1 MAVKKKVVEIDTKDA
16 QQQVDKLKE
25 SMAGLNKENNAA
37 TTSVKELRQELKAQK
52 NIMLS
57 AEEGTKE
64 YNDALQKAAGIQHT
78 LKEQME
84 EVNASAMDFGQ
95 IAGNVVKATGGI
107 VAGFQAAKATM
118 NLFGIENEAVL
129 ESLEKMQNLMA
140 ITQAIPA
147 LDDGVKAFKRL
158 GLAIKTAT
166 IGMNGFKVVLMS
178 TGIGAAVVAVGALI
192 SAFGKLKKKQDD
204 YVEKQKEQIK
214 LQKEEQIKAQEKYNE
229 SLKKELDLKEK
240 LLNIR
245 FNGNDVKVYTNILA
259 DYQKQLDEVNAK
271 LKDQYNDAAQLEA
284 KKVYRQLNKELEQ
297 LTEGSEEYINKLIE
311 IASQE
316 QKIKDIKPLS
326 KEEIEDLTKRQTE
339 LNEKITEYRD
349 KLIEAKAVAAAEA
362 RKKQIEQEKKEIE
375 EIKKKY
381 SDLSIDI
388 SLYGASEYQKDLAS
402 LVKAEQQALKT
413 VEDAEKKGVVTKE
426 QAEKDKTAIQKYY
439 STQRENIAKKEA
451 AQRENI
457 AKEEAARQRELSI
470 EMIDTSYQLEQAK
483 LQKQYD
489 EKLISEYEFN
499 DRKKELQTNYVKDYI
514 DNIQFILDTEKNLTD
529 EQILDLTNKIN
540 DARASLKE
548 NKETDP
554 NVTTAKQIS
563 EAINASA
570 LALNDF
576 SNNPAWGNILK
587 NVATLAANWDTLQEN
602 IGKKG
607 KDAFSAYAQIAAVG
621 LGAVAQMMNG
631 LAAEQDTS
639 NKEGF
644 ESSKKFQIAGATMSM
659 FAGIAS
665 AWASSMQL
673 GPIIGPILG
682 SALSAMMLGLGI
694 AQIDKI
700 KNTQFG
706 GGGSTSGSSATPN
719 TSAVNSI
726 IAPVQ
731 YTQDVQGAS
740 IEGAIKDTRV
750 YVVEQDIS
758 STQKK
763 VDVAESEARF

>member
-52 NIMLS
+52 DIMLS
-57 AEEGTKE
+57 AEQGTKE

-158 GLAIKTAT
+158 GLAIKSATA
-166 IGMNGFKVVLMS
+166 GMSSLKK
-178 TGIGAAVVAVGALI
+178 ALI
-192 SAFGKLKKKQDD
+192 STGFGALVVALGLIIANFDKISAWLDEITGQTDFLGNLSDKVIGGLNAAWAGLVQTLKAVGNAIVTYVTAPFKSVWDAIQAYTSTEGDFMDKLKAAGSAMKNGFVSDWKD
-204 YVEKQKEQIK
+204 V
-214 LQKEEQIKAQEKYNE
+214 
-229 SLKKELDLKEK
+229 
-240 LLNIR
+240 
-245 FNGNDVKVYTNILA
+245 GNDFKEIGVVSANAYQEGFNKNRAKRLA
-259 DYQKQLDEVNAK
+259 KNVE
-271 LKDQYNDAAQLEA
+271 EA
-284 KKVYRQLNKELEQ
+284 K
-297 LTEGSEEYINKLIE
+297 E
-311 IASQE
+311 IGDARG
-316 QKIKDIKPLS
+316 K
-326 KEEIEDLTKRQTE
+326 
-339 LNEKITEYRD
+339 
-349 KLIEAKAVAAAEA
+349 AKAEA
-362 RKKQIEQEKKEIE
+362 
-375 EIKKKY
+375 
-381 SDLSIDI
+381 
-388 SLYGASEYQKDLAS
+388 
-402 LVKAEQQALKT
+402 
-413 VEDAEKKGVVTKE
+413 
-426 QAEKDKTAIQKYY
+426 
-439 STQRENIAKKEA
+439 
-451 AQRENI
+451 
-457 AKEEAARQRELSI
+457 EEAAYKKRLSQIDSQQRA
-470 EMIDTSYQLEQAK
+470 EMLALQA
-483 LQKQYD
+483 LGLGYEEYVNQKQVLED
-489 EKLISEYEFN
+489 KFTQKRIEALKDILATEKGLTEQEISDLQSELISLQDSLY
-499 DRKKELQTNYVKDYI
+499 KKPEKTSGTTSTTTNAPKDGAVS
-514 DNIQFILDTEKNLTD
+514 N
-529 EQILDLTNKIN
+529 
-540 DARASLKE
+540 
-548 NKETDP
+548 
-554 NVTTAKQIS
+554 AKQIS

-587 NVATLAANWDTLQEN
+587 NVATLTANWDTLQEN
-602 IGKKG
+602 IKKG
-607 KDAFSAYAQIAAVG
+607 GKEAFTSYAQIAATA
-621 LGAVAQMMNG
+621 LSAVAQMMNG

-644 ESSKKFQIAGATMSM
+644 ESAKKYQIAGATMSM
-659 FAGIAS
+659 LAGISS

-673 GPIIGPILG
+673 MFPANVIIG
-682 SALSAMMLGLGI
+682 SALSAMMLGTGI
-694 AQIDKI
+694 AQIAKI

-706 GGGSTSGSSATPN
+706 GGGNTSGSSATPN
-719 TSAVNSI
+719 ASAVNSV

-750 YVVEQDIS
+750 YVTENDIS
-758 STQKK
+758 NTQKK
-763 VDVAESEARF
+763 VSVAESEARF

>member
-16 QQQVDKLKE
+16 QQQVDQLKE

-52 NIMLS
+52 DIMLS

-129 ESLEKMQNLMA
+129 QSLEKMQNLMA

-158 GLAIKTAT
+158 GLAIKGATA
-166 IGMNGFKVVLMS
+166 GMSGLKK
-178 TGIGAAVVAVGALI
+178 ALI
-192 SAFGKLKKKQDD
+192 STGLGALVVALGLIIANFDKISAWLDEITGQTDFLGTVADAVVGGLNAAWAGLVQTLKAVGNAIVTYVTAPFKSVWAAIQAYTSTEGGFVDKLKAAGSAMKNGFVSDWKDVGKDFKEIGVVSANAYQEGFNKNRAKRLAKNVEEAKEIGDARGKAKAEAEEAAYKKRLSQIDSQERAEMLALQALGLGYEE
-204 YVEKQKEQIK
+204 YVNQKQALEDKFTQKRIEAIK
-214 LQKEEQIKAQEKYNE
+214 
-229 SLKKELDLKEK
+229 D
-240 LLNIR
+240 
-245 FNGNDVKVYTNILA
+245 ILA
-259 DYQKQLDEVNAK
+259 TEKDLTEQEISDLQSELISLQDSLYKKPEKASGTTTTTTNAPEDENVSNAK
-271 LKDQYNDAAQLEA
+271 L
-284 KKVYRQLNKELEQ
+284 
-297 LTEGSEEYINKLIE
+297 
-311 IASQE
+311 
-316 QKIKDIKPLS
+316 
-326 KEEIEDLTKRQTE
+326 
-339 LNEKITEYRD
+339 
-349 KLIEAKAVAAAEA
+349 
-362 RKKQIEQEKKEIE
+362 
-375 EIKKKY
+375 
-381 SDLSIDI
+381 
-388 SLYGASEYQKDLAS
+388 
-402 LVKAEQQALKT
+402 
-413 VEDAEKKGVVTKE
+413 
-426 QAEKDKTAIQKYY
+426 
-439 STQRENIAKKEA
+439 
-451 AQRENI
+451 
-457 AKEEAARQRELSI
+457 
-470 EMIDTSYQLEQAK
+470 
-483 LQKQYD
+483 
-489 EKLISEYEFN
+489 
-499 DRKKELQTNYVKDYI
+499 
-514 DNIQFILDTEKNLTD
+514 
-529 EQILDLTNKIN
+529 
-540 DARASLKE
+540 
-548 NKETDP
+548 
-554 NVTTAKQIS
+554 IS

-576 SNNPAWGNILK
+576 SDNPAWGNILK
-587 NVATLAANWDTLQEN
+587 NVATLTANWDTLQEKIQN
-602 IGKKG
+602 GEG
-607 KDAFSAYAQIAAVG
+607 FTAYAQIAATA

-673 GPIIGPILG
+673 GPILGPILG
-682 SALSAMMLGLGI
+682 ASLSAMMLATGI
-694 AQIDKI
+694 AQIAKI
-700 KNTQFG
+700 KKTQFG
-706 GGGSTSGSSATPN
+706 GGGNASGSSATPN
-719 TSAVNSI
+719 AGAVSSV

-750 YVVEQDIS
+750 YVTESDIS
-758 STQKK
+758 NTQKK
-763 VDVAESEARF
+763 VDVAETEARF

>member
-16 QQQVDKLKE
+16 QQQVDQLKE

-52 NIMLS
+52 DIMLS

-95 IAGNVVKATGGI
+95 IAGNVVKATGGL

-158 GLAIKTAT
+158 GLAIKSAT
-166 IGMNGFKVVLMS
+166 VGMNGFKAALVS
-178 TGIGAAVVAVGALI
+178 TGIGAAVVALGLLVANWDKVTDAMKRWGI
-192 SAFGKLKKKQDD
+192 IHEDTKKKLEEQKKKAEDLKQKLEEAQKAYRD
-204 YVEKQKEQIK
+204 WEKQTAINNLSSEAK
-214 LQKEEQIKAQEKYNE
+214 EKYQELENTIEGANLKIAEFQAKMNQVGNDKSAWE
-229 SLKKELDLKEK
+229 SLRDQAREYEA
-240 LLNIR
+240 IR
-245 FNGNDVKVYTNILA
+245 D
-259 DYQKQLDEVNAK
+259 NAK
-271 LKDQYNDAAQLEA
+271 AAQSEILKNAENTKYAAEEA
-284 KKVYRQLNKELEQ
+284 KK
-297 LTEGSEEYINKLIE
+297 
-311 IASQE
+311 
-316 QKIKDIKPLS
+316 
-326 KEEIEDLTKRQTE
+326 
-339 LNEKITEYRD
+339 
-349 KLIEAKAVAAAEA
+349 AAEA
-362 RKKQIEQEKKEIE
+362 ARKAAEERKQAAEQEKKEIE

-381 SDLSIDI
+381 SELSIDI
-388 SLYGASEYQKDLAS
+388 SLYGASEYQKDLAAID
-402 LVKAEQQALKT
+402 KEEQQALKT
-413 VEDAEKKGVVTKE
+413 IEDAEKKGVVTKE

-439 STQRENIAKKEA
+439 ITQRENA
-451 AQRENI
+451 
-457 AKEEAARQRELSI
+457 AKEEAARQREISI

-489 EKLISEYEFN
+489 EKLISEQEFN

-540 DARASLKE
+540 EARASLKE
-548 NKETDP
+548 NKETKENKDIDP

-587 NVATLAANWDTLQEN
+587 NVATLTANWDTLQEN
-602 IGKKG
+602 IGKGG
-607 KDAFSAYAQIAAVG
+607 KDAFTAWAQIAATA
-621 LGAVAQMMNG
+621 LSAVAQMMNG

-644 ESSKKFQIAGATMSM
+644 ESSKKYQIAGATMSM
-659 FAGIAS
+659 LAGIAS

-673 GPIIGPILG
+673 MFPANIIIG
-682 SALSAMMLGLGI
+682 SALSAMMLGTGI
-694 AQIDKI
+694 AQIT
-700 KNTQFG
+700 KNKKTQFG
-706 GGGSTSGSSATPN
+706 GSGSTSGASATPS
-719 TSAVNSI
+719 TSAVNSV

-731 YTQDVQGAS
+731 YTSDVQGAS

-750 YVVEQDIS
+750 YVTETDIS
-758 STQKK
+758 NTQKK

>member
-16 QQQVDKLKE
+16 QQQVDQLKE

-52 NIMLS
+52 VIMLS

-84 EVNASAMDFGQ
+84 EVNASAIDFGQ

-118 NLFGIENEAVL
+118 NLFGVENEAVL

-158 GLAIKTAT
+158 GLVIKSATAGMSGLKKAIISTGFGALVVALGLIIANFDKISAWLDEITGQTDFLGNLSDKVIGGLNAAWAGLVQTLKAVGNAIVTYVTAPFKSVWDAIQAYT
-166 IGMNGFKVVLMS
+166 STEGDFMDKLKAAGSAMKNGF
-178 TGIGAAVVAVGALI
+178 VAEWKDV
-192 SAFGKLKKKQDD
+192 
-204 YVEKQKEQIK
+204 
-214 LQKEEQIKAQEKYNE
+214 
-229 SLKKELDLKEK
+229 
-240 LLNIR
+240 
-245 FNGNDVKVYTNILA
+245 GNDFKEIGVVSANAYQQGFNKNHAKRLA
-259 DYQKQLDEVNAK
+259 KNVE
-271 LKDQYNDAAQLEA
+271 EA
-284 KKVYRQLNKELEQ
+284 K
-297 LTEGSEEYINKLIE
+297 E
-311 IASQE
+311 IGDARG
-316 QKIKDIKPLS
+316 K
-326 KEEIEDLTKRQTE
+326 
-339 LNEKITEYRD
+339 
-349 KLIEAKAVAAAEA
+349 AKA
-362 RKKQIEQEKKEIE
+362 
-375 EIKKKY
+375 
-381 SDLSIDI
+381 
-388 SLYGASEYQKDLAS
+388 
-402 LVKAEQQALKT
+402 
-413 VEDAEKKGVVTKE
+413 DA
-426 QAEKDKTAIQKYY
+426 
-439 STQRENIAKKEA
+439 
-451 AQRENI
+451 
-457 AKEEAARQRELSI
+457 EEAAYKKRLSQIDSQQRA
-470 EMIDTSYQLEQAK
+470 EMLALQA
-483 LQKQYD
+483 LGLGYEEYVNQKQALED
-489 EKLISEYEFN
+489 KFTQKRIEALKDILATERDLTEQEISDLQSELISLQDSLY
-499 DRKKELQTNYVKDYI
+499 KKPEKTSGTTSTPTNAP
-514 DNIQFILDTEKNLTD
+514 ED
-529 EQILDLTNKIN
+529 E
-540 DARASLKE
+540 
-548 NKETDP
+548 
-554 NVTTAKQIS
+554 NVSNVKQIS

-602 IGKKG
+602 IKKGG
-607 KDAFSAYAQIAAVG
+607 KDAFTAYAQIAATA

-644 ESSKKFQIAGATMSM
+644 ESAKKFQIAGATMSM
-659 FAGIAS
+659 LSGIAS

-673 GPIIGPILG
+673 GFILGPIVG
-682 SALSAMMLGLGI
+682 SALSAMMLGIGI
-694 AQIDKI
+694 AQIAKI

-706 GGGSTSGSSATPN
+706 GGGNASGASATPN
-719 TSAVNSI
+719 AGAVNSV

-731 YTQDVQGAS
+731 YTSDVQGAS

-750 YVVEQDIS
+750 YVLESDIS
-758 STQKK
+758 NTQNK

>member
-52 NIMLS
+52 DIMLS

-158 GLAIKTAT
+158 GLAIKSATA
-166 IGMNGFKVVLMS
+166 GMSGLKK
-178 TGIGAAVVAVGALI
+178 ALI
-192 SAFGKLKKKQDD
+192 STGFGALVVALGLIIANFDKISAWLDEITGQTDFLGNLSDKVIGGLNAAWAGLVQTLKAVGNAIVTYVTAPFKSVWDAIQAYTSTEGDFLDKLKAAGSAMKNGFVAEWKD
-204 YVEKQKEQIK
+204 V
-214 LQKEEQIKAQEKYNE
+214 
-229 SLKKELDLKEK
+229 
-240 LLNIR
+240 
-245 FNGNDVKVYTNILA
+245 GNDFKEIGVVSANAYQQGFNKNRAKRLA
-259 DYQKQLDEVNAK
+259 KNVE
-271 LKDQYNDAAQLEA
+271 EA
-284 KKVYRQLNKELEQ
+284 K
-297 LTEGSEEYINKLIE
+297 E
-311 IASQE
+311 IGDARG
-316 QKIKDIKPLS
+316 K
-326 KEEIEDLTKRQTE
+326 
-339 LNEKITEYRD
+339 
-349 KLIEAKAVAAAEA
+349 AKAEA
-362 RKKQIEQEKKEIE
+362 
-375 EIKKKY
+375 
-381 SDLSIDI
+381 
-388 SLYGASEYQKDLAS
+388 
-402 LVKAEQQALKT
+402 
-413 VEDAEKKGVVTKE
+413 
-426 QAEKDKTAIQKYY
+426 
-439 STQRENIAKKEA
+439 
-451 AQRENI
+451 
-457 AKEEAARQRELSI
+457 EEAAYKKRLSQIDSQQRA
-470 EMIDTSYQLEQAK
+470 EMLALQA
-483 LQKQYD
+483 LGLRYEEYVNQKQALED
-489 EKLISEYEFN
+489 KFTQKRIEALKDILATEKELTEQEISDLQSELISLQDSLY
-499 DRKKELQTNYVKDYI
+499 KKPEKASGTTTTTTNAPEDGAVS
-514 DNIQFILDTEKNLTD
+514 N
-529 EQILDLTNKIN
+529 
-540 DARASLKE
+540 
-548 NKETDP
+548 
-554 NVTTAKQIS
+554 AKQIS

-576 SNNPAWGNILK
+576 SDNPAWGNILK

-602 IGKKG
+602 IKKGG
-607 KDAFSAYAQIAAVG
+607 KDAFSAYAQIAATG

-644 ESSKKFQIAGATMSM
+644 ESAKKFQIAGATMSM

-673 GPIIGPILG
+673 GPILGPILG
-682 SALSAMMLGLGI
+682 AALSAMMLGTGI
-694 AQIDKI
+694 AQIAKI
-700 KNTQFG
+700 KKTQFG
-706 GGGSTSGSSATPN
+706 GSGSTSGASATPS
-719 TSAVNSI
+719 TSAVNSV

-731 YTQDVQGAS
+731 YTSDVQGAS

-750 YVVEQDIS
+750 YVTEQDIS
-758 STQKK
+758 NTQKK

>member
-16 QQQVDKLKE
+16 QQQVDQLKE

-52 NIMLS
+52 DIMLS

-158 GLAIKTAT
+158 GLAIKSATAGMSGLKKAIIST
-166 IGMNGFKVVLMS
+166 GFGALVVALGLIISNFDKISAWLDEITGQTDFLGTVGDAVIGGLNAAWAGLVQTLKAVGNAIVTYVTAPFKSVWDAIQAYTSTEGDFLDKLKAAGSAMKNGF
-178 TGIGAAVVAVGALI
+178 VAEWKDV
-192 SAFGKLKKKQDD
+192 
-204 YVEKQKEQIK
+204 
-214 LQKEEQIKAQEKYNE
+214 
-229 SLKKELDLKEK
+229 
-240 LLNIR
+240 
-245 FNGNDVKVYTNILA
+245 GNDFKEIGVVSANAYQEGFNKNRAKRLA
-259 DYQKQLDEVNAK
+259 KNVE
-271 LKDQYNDAAQLEA
+271 EA
-284 KKVYRQLNKELEQ
+284 K
-297 LTEGSEEYINKLIE
+297 E
-311 IASQE
+311 IG
-316 QKIKDIKPLS
+316 DIRGK
-326 KEEIEDLTKRQTE
+326 
-339 LNEKITEYRD
+339 
-349 KLIEAKAVAAAEA
+349 AKAEA
-362 RKKQIEQEKKEIE
+362 
-375 EIKKKY
+375 
-381 SDLSIDI
+381 
-388 SLYGASEYQKDLAS
+388 
-402 LVKAEQQALKT
+402 
-413 VEDAEKKGVVTKE
+413 
-426 QAEKDKTAIQKYY
+426 
-439 STQRENIAKKEA
+439 
-451 AQRENI
+451 
-457 AKEEAARQRELSI
+457 EEAAYKKRLSQIDSQQRA
-470 EMIDTSYQLEQAK
+470 EMLALQA
-483 LQKQYD
+483 LGLGYEEYVNQKQALED
-489 EKLISEYEFN
+489 KFTQKRIEALKDILATEKDLTEQEISDLQSELISLQDSLY
-499 DRKKELQTNYVKDYI
+499 KKPEKTSGTTTTTTN
-514 DNIQFILDTEKNLTD
+514 
-529 EQILDLTNKIN
+529 
-540 DARASLKE
+540 ASE
-548 NKETDP
+548 DGAVSN
-554 NVTTAKQIS
+554 AKQIS

-602 IGKKG
+602 IKKGG
-607 KDAFSAYAQIAAVG
+607 KDAFSAYAQIAATA
-621 LGAVAQMMNG
+621 LSAVAQMMNG

-682 SALSAMMLGLGI
+682 ASLSAMMLGLGI
-694 AQIDKI
+694 AQIAKI
-700 KNTQFG
+700 KKTQFG
-706 GGGSTSGSSATPN
+706 GGGNASGSSASPN
-719 TSAVNSI
+719 AGAVNSV

-750 YVVEQDIS
+750 YVVESDIS
-758 STQKK
+758 NTQNK
-763 VDVAESEARF
+763 VDVAETEARF

>member
-16 QQQVDKLKE
+16 QQQVDQLKE

-37 TTSVKELRQELKAQK
+37 TTSVKELRKELKAQK
-52 NIMLS
+52 DAMLS

-158 GLAIKTAT
+158 GLSIKAAAASMSGLKKAIISTGLGALVVALGLIIANFDKISAWLDEITGQTDFLGTVGDAVIGGLNAAWAGLVQTLKAVGNAIVTYVTAPFKSVWDAIQAYT
-166 IGMNGFKVVLMS
+166 STEGGFVDKLKAAGSAMKNGFVSEWKDV
-178 TGIGAAVVAVGALI
+178 
-192 SAFGKLKKKQDD
+192 
-204 YVEKQKEQIK
+204 
-214 LQKEEQIKAQEKYNE
+214 
-229 SLKKELDLKEK
+229 
-240 LLNIR
+240 
-245 FNGNDVKVYTNILA
+245 GNDFKEIGVVSANAYQEGFNKNRAKRLA
-259 DYQKQLDEVNAK
+259 KNVE
-271 LKDQYNDAAQLEA
+271 EA
-284 KKVYRQLNKELEQ
+284 K
-297 LTEGSEEYINKLIE
+297 E
-311 IASQE
+311 IGDARG
-316 QKIKDIKPLS
+316 K
-326 KEEIEDLTKRQTE
+326 
-339 LNEKITEYRD
+339 
-349 KLIEAKAVAAAEA
+349 AKAEA
-362 RKKQIEQEKKEIE
+362 
-375 EIKKKY
+375 
-381 SDLSIDI
+381 
-388 SLYGASEYQKDLAS
+388 
-402 LVKAEQQALKT
+402 
-413 VEDAEKKGVVTKE
+413 
-426 QAEKDKTAIQKYY
+426 
-439 STQRENIAKKEA
+439 
-451 AQRENI
+451 
-457 AKEEAARQRELSI
+457 EEAAYKKRLAQIDSQQRA
-470 EMIDTSYQLEQAK
+470 EMLALQSLGLGYEEYVN
-483 LQKQYD
+483 QKQALED
-489 EKLISEYEFN
+489 KFTQKRIEALKDILATEKGLTEQEISDLQSELISLQDSLY
-499 DRKKELQTNYVKDYI
+499 KKPEKTSGTTTTTT
-514 DNIQFILDTEKNLTD
+514 DTPED
-529 EQILDLTNKIN
+529 G
-540 DARASLKE
+540 AVS
-548 NKETDP
+548 
-554 NVTTAKQIS
+554 TAKQIS

-576 SNNPAWGNILK
+576 SDNPAWGNILK
-587 NVATLAANWDTLQEN
+587 NVATLAANWDSLQEK
-602 IGKKG
+602 I
-607 KDAFSAYAQIAAVG
+607 KDGEGFTAYAQIAATAF
-621 LGAVAQMMNG
+621 GAVAQMMNG

-673 GPIIGPILG
+673 GPIVGPILG
-682 SALSAMMLGLGI
+682 ASLSAMMLATGI
-694 AQIDKI
+694 AQIAKI
-700 KNTQFG
+700 KKTQFG
-706 GGGSTSGSSATPN
+706 GGGNASGSSATPN
-719 TSAVNSI
+719 AGAVNSV

-731 YTQDVQGAS
+731 YTSDVQGAS

-750 YVVEQDIS
+750 YVTEGDIS